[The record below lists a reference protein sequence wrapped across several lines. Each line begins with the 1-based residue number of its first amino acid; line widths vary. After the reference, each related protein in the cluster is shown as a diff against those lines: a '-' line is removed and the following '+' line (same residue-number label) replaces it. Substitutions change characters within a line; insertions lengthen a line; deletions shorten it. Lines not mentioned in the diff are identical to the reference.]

1 MYKLCDYMLNWRRC
15 QQSFISM
22 LMLVASAWS
31 AGQPVNT
38 DVFDSNQILIFHL
51 TISADNWEQMQPR
64 QRQSDPFLTQESAY
78 QKPNDR
84 LGDRWPRPEPR
95 RRRPPVVFDLV
106 SVRAEVE
113 FQGQVWSEVS
123 VRFKGN
129 SSLKSNPNSLKKP
142 FKFDFDYFV
151 EEQHFFGYDK
161 LNFSNGFKDPSLL
174 REKLAYDLFH
184 KLDIP
189 ASRAVFAQLFL
200 TVPNRYQREYLGL
213 YTMVEQVDQVFLR
226 DRFGND
232 DGLLVKPDRIPD
244 LIPLGTSW
252 ADHRHNYELKSNPR
266 QADTNRLVNF
276 LRFIRQTDDETFS
289 RQIEQYFNV
298 DSFLQ
303 LMAINSV
310 LVNLDSYFGT
320 GHNFYLYHNTH
331 TDKYEMI
338 PWDLNE
344 AFGHFQFQAQP
355 ADLINWDID
364 HPAVGKKLLVERLL
378 NIEDYRHLY
387 HRNLRDL
394 ADIEFHPDRI
404 FNQIDRHYQLIS
416 PAVETDPHKEFSTAQ
431 FHQSIDRHFRPDQKR
446 PTPSTWQSPMTHQIF
461 GLKPFIKQRGQSVS
475 QQLDGE
481 DRGTILQP
489 PVRRSRL
496 LKDFPRR

>member
-1 MYKLCDYMLNWRRC
+1 MLNRGRY
-15 QQSFISM
+15 QQSFISI
-22 LMLVASAWS
+22 LMLAVSVWS
-31 AGQPVNT
+31 AGLPVNA
-38 DVFDSNQILIFHL
+38 DVFDSDQILIFHL

-64 QRQSDPFLTQESAY
+64 QRQSDPFFTQEPVY

-84 LGDRWPRPEPR
+84 PSDRRLRSEPR

-106 SVRAEVE
+106 YVKTEVE
-113 FQGQVWSEVS
+113 FQGQVWSKVG

-151 EEQHFFGYDK
+151 EGQRFFGYDK

-252 ADHRHNYELKSNPR
+252 ADHRYNYELKSNPR
-266 QADTNRLVNF
+266 QADTDRLVSF
-276 LRFIRQTDDETFS
+276 LRFVGQADDETFS
-289 RQIEQYFNV
+289 GQIEQYFNV

-355 ADLINWDID
+355 TDLINWDID

-404 FNQIDRHYQLIS
+404 FNQIDRYYQLIS
-416 PAVETDPHKEFSTAQ
+416 PAVETDLHKQFSTGQ
-431 FHQSIDRHFRPDQKR
+431 FHQSINRHFHPDSKR
-446 PTPSTWQSPMTHQIF
+446 PTSSEQRPPMIHQIL
-461 GLKPFIKQRGQSVS
+461 GLKPFIKQRGQSIS

-481 DRGTILQP
+481 ERGAILQP
-489 PVRRSRL
+489 PPRRPRL
-496 LKDFPRR
+496 PKDFPSR